1 MKTLIRGG
9 MVYDGTGAA
18 PFVGDVVFEGQTI
31 CFVGKEYT
39 GDAEHIIDAKG
50 KIVTPGFVDMHT
62 HYDGQISWD
71 EELAPSVYHGV
82 TTVVLGNC
90 GVGFA
95 PVHAA
100 DRSRLIE
107 LMEGVEDIPGTALHQ
122 GITWDWESFP
132 EYMDALEKKPHTID
146 LSLIHI

>member
-9 MVYDGTGAA
+9 MIYDGTGS
-18 PFVGDVVFEGQTI
+18 PSFLGDVVFEGKTI
-31 CFVGKEYT
+31 CFVGKKYT
-39 GDAEHIIDAKG
+39 GQVDRVVDATG
-50 KIVTPGFVDMHT
+50 KMVTPGFVDMHT

-95 PVHAA
+95 PVHFKNPI
-100 DRSRLIE
+100 R
-107 LMEGVEDIPGTALHQ
+107 
-122 GITWDWESFP
+122 
-132 EYMDALEKKPHTID
+132 
-146 LSLIHI
+146 